1 MKKYNFLIL
10 ALILVGIGGKAVAA
24 DEVDRTLTS
33 EGLQIAAIK
42 AESLPKGIK
51 ATKRGVIIDTGS
63 GIRIKKVGKAKVS
76 LSGGPLK
83 AKMDIACF
91 CQGVGH
97 DGCTMTISEI
107 DGRDTVTCGGKTC
120 CNLKTVT
127 GLQNE
132 MRGERVGLNQ
142 PKDCYDGENTASLI
156 ASLD

>member
-10 ALILVGIGGKAVAA
+10 ALILVGIGGKAVATEEA
-24 DEVDRTLTS
+24 YRTLTS

-51 ATKRGVIIDTGS
+51 ATRRGVIIDTGS
-63 GIRIKKVGKAKVS
+63 GIRIKKIGKARAS

-91 CQGVGH
+91 CTGIGH
-97 DGCTMTISEI
+97 DGCTMTISEK
-107 DGRDTVTCGGKTC
+107 DGRDTATCGGKAC
-120 CNLKTVT
+120 CNLKTAT

-132 MRGERVGLNQ
+132 LRGKRVGLNQ
-142 PKDCYDGENTASLI
+142 LKDCYDGENTATLM